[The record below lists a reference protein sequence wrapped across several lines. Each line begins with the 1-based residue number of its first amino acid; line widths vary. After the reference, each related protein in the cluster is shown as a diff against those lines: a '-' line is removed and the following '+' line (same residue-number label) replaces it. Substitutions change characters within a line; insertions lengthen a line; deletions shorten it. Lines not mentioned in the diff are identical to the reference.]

1 MAKSRAL
8 MERHRARE
16 RDGVGV
22 KERRACR
29 HGLLGGLQAPGLEHC
44 PELVT
49 CALLLPVASDPDEGP
64 DGAPGHLVHIVY
76 PDGLGSPHLGAA
88 AAMGT
93 AVPLPPVVAVPV
105 PRVLAQAQPQ
115 GVGVKVSGP
124 G

>member
-1 MAKSRAL
+1 MSPWPSWWPAGPWARTLSRACHL
-8 MERHRARE
+8 R
-16 RDGVGV
+16 G
-22 KERRACR
+22 
-29 HGLLGGLQAPGLEHC
+29 
-44 PELVT
+44 